1 MNESVRA
8 GMKDRKTWLV
18 AGGLVIAAVMWR
30 LINWQYG
37 IAPNLELVTASAL
50 VAATFLTRRLAIVVP
65 LAIMA
70 VSDLL
75 IGNSSIALFTWSA
88 FALIGASGLALRR
101 LKRKP
106 GRLMLASLGAGV
118 AGSVFFFLF
127 TNFGVWLLNDGTMY
141 AKTWAGLVECYVMG
155 LPFYRTMLLGNMVL
169 VPAYFAVV
177 LYGPMVVRRLEAQLQ
192 AARGH
197 RA

>member
-1 MNESVRA
+1 
-8 GMKDRKTWLV
+8 
-18 AGGLVIAAVMWR
+18 
-30 LINWQYG
+30 
-37 IAPNLELVTASAL
+37 
-50 VAATFLTRRLAIVVP
+50 
-65 LAIMA
+65 
-70 VSDLL
+70 
-75 IGNSSIALFTWSA
+75 
-88 FALIGASGLALRR
+88 
-101 LKRKP
+101 
-106 GRLMLASLGAGV
+106 MLASLGAGV